1 MKHGDVED
9 LVQAFLDFK
18 ASGSADILQVDAAE
32 ARGKPGDGL
41 YDLFRILGIQADGD
55 GVDAAELFKQHGLAF
70 HHRHGCMGAD
80 VSEPK
85 YGASV
90 GDHGNRVCLHGV
102 AVGGLCVRGDD
113 LAGLGYPGGVGDG
126 QGFPGVY
133 R

>member
-1 MKHGDVED
+1 MTNNE
-9 LVQAFLDFK
+9 K
-18 ASGSADILQVDAAE
+18 ALAMHEQWNGKLETVSKSPVNSREALAIGSADILQVDAAE

-55 GVDAAELFKQHGLAF
+55 GVDATELFKQHGLAF

-90 GDHGNRVCLHGV
+90 GDHGNEMPFFTLI
-102 AVGGLCVRGDD
+102 L
-113 LAGLGYPGGVGDG
+113 L
-126 QGFPGVY
+126 
-133 R
+133 